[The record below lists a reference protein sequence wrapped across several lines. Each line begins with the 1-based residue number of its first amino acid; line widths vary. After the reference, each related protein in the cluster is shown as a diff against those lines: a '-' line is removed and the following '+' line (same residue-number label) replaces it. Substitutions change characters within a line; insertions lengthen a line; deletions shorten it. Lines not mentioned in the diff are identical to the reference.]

1 MEDVIHQCV
10 ECDYGIG
17 QAEWHDQELEGTKA
31 SYTSHLSQQCELSSN
46 STLSPTSKSDK
57 HQKANQTS
65 WFVE

>member
-31 SYTSHLSQQCELSSN
+31 SYTSHLGVIFRSN
-46 STLSPTSKSDK
+46 VNLVVTRP
-57 HQKANQTS
+57 
-65 WFVE
+65 